1 MTGKRFLAA
10 AAIGLA
16 AAIIPVTT
24 GANATLGVE
33 LSTAACAEGDCG
45 RLSLADCFCPDIQFP
60 NHMPRCDEP
69 LAD

>member
-1 MTGKRFLAA
+1 MTRKRLLAA
-10 AAIGLA
+10 AAIGLT

-24 GANATLGVE
+24 GANATFGVE

-45 RLSLADCFCPDIQFP
+45 RLSLADCFCPDMQFP
-60 NHMPRCDEP
+60 NLMPRCDEP

>member
-1 MTGKRFLAA
+1 MTGKRLLAA
-10 AAIGLA
+10 AAIGLT

-45 RLSLADCFCPDIQFP
+45 RLSLADCFCPDVQLP
-60 NHMPRCDEP
+60 NHKPRCDEP